1 MALDPVTAVLDIGSK
16 VIDKLW
22 PDKEKAD
29 AAKLELYRLQQQGQL
44 EEMKV
49 QLSAI
54 IADAQSSDPYT
65 SRARPSF
72 LYVVYVLILWA
83 IPMGILTIFNPQAA
97 LAFTAGFKAWLSAI
111 PDEILQL
118 FGVVM
123 TGYVLGRS
131 WEKVKGATK

>member
-16 VIDKLW
+16 VIDKVW
-22 PDKEKAD
+22 PDKQAAD
-29 AAKLELYRLQQQGQL
+29 AAKLELYRLQQAGQL
-44 EEMKV
+44 DEMKT

-54 IADAQSSDPYT
+54 IADAQSTDPYT

-83 IPMGILTIFNPQAA
+83 IPMGILTIFSPQAA
-97 LAFTAGFKAWLSAI
+97 AAFTAGFRAWLSAI
-111 PDEILQL
+111 PQEILQL

-131 WEKVKGATK
+131 WEKVKGASK

>member
-16 VIDKLW
+16 VIDKVW
-22 PDKEKAD
+22 PDKQAAD
-29 AAKLELYRLQQQGQL
+29 AAKLELYRLQQAGQL
-44 EEMKV
+44 DEMKT

-54 IADAQSSDPYT
+54 IADAQSADPYT

-83 IPMGILTIFNPQAA
+83 IPMGILTIFSPQAA
-97 LAFTAGFKAWLSAI
+97 SAFTAGFRAWLSAI
-111 PDEILQL
+111 PQEILQL

-131 WEKVKGATK
+131 WEKVKGVSK